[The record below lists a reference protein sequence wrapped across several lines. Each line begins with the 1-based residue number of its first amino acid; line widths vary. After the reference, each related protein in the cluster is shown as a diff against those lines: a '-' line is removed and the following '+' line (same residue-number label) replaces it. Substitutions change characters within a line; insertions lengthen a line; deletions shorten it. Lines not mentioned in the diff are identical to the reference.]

1 MTAERAPDLAAI
13 AARFSLDPLWDAALL
28 AAAALYLAALWRVR
42 PRSPASGWRAGAFL
56 LGLALVFVATQSP
69 LEYYGNRLLWAD
81 FAGMLLLTMAAPPLL
96 LLGAPLTLA
105 FRASGPRGR
114 ARLRRWYRGRAMR
127 IAAMPVVS
135 WLLFAAVT
143 YAWQFTALT
152 EEAARNVFARDLQQA
167 SLLAVALL
175 FWWPALC
182 ADPVPWRMNHPLRL
196 LYVAVEMTHKGLFGG
211 MFLSLNTPVHEAFAA
226 ATPAWSVSAMAD
238 QRLAILVLWVGGSL
252 VFLVALAFIALDW
265 VRHEGRRAA
274 RVDRR
279 LDAEREA
286 RRLRER
292 VFERL

>member
-1 MTAERAPDLAAI
+1 MTTETAPDLAAI
-13 AARFSLDPLWDAALL
+13 VARFAFDPLWDAALL

-42 PRSPASGWRAGAFL
+42 ARPADARRAGAFL
-56 LGLALVFVATQSP
+56 LGLALVFAATQSP
-69 LEYYGNRLLWAD
+69 LEHYGTRLLWAD
-81 FAGMLLLTMAAPPLL
+81 FAGMLLLTMVAPPLL

-114 ARLRRWYRGRAMR
+114 ARLRRFYRGRAMR
-127 IAAMPVVS
+127 VVAMPLVS

-152 EEAARNVFARDLQQA
+152 EVAARNVFARDLQQL

-182 ADPVPWRMNHPLRL
+182 ADPAPWRMNHPLRL

-211 MFLSLNTPVHEAFAA
+211 MFLSLNTPVHESFAA
-226 ATPAWSVSAMAD
+226 AAPAWSVSAMAD

-252 VFLVALAFIALDW
+252 VFLAALAFIALDW
-265 VRHEGRRAA
+265 ARHETRRAR

-279 LDAEREA
+279 LDAERRA

-292 VFERL
+292 AFERL